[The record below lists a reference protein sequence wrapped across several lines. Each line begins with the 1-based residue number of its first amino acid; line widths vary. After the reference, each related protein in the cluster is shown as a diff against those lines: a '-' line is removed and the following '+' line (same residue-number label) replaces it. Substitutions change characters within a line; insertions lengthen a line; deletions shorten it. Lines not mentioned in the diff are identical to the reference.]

1 LTTSMMTPPRSMSAN
16 PRLTVKVPVVMG
28 PVYEGWPPLLTT
40 R

>member
-1 LTTSMMTPPRSMSAN
+1 MMTPPRSMSAN
-16 PRLTVKVPVVMG
+16 PRLTVKVPVVIR